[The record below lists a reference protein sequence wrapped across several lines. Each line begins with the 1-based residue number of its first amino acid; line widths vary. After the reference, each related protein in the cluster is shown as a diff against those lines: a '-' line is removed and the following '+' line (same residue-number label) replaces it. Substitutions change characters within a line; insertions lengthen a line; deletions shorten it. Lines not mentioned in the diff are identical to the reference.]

1 MSFHLISSVK
11 LFVAQAA
18 IQVYT
23 VLDKTMIG
31 MITNSELQ
39 NGYYEQAQKL
49 VRILVA
55 VSTSISAVMASR
67 IAVLSSKKDS
77 KAIEETV
84 EFSFRFVSCIS
95 IPIIFGIVLVA
106 QDFVPFFYGQG
117 YRIVG
122 NPERVA
128 SGDWMQQHHWYTVS
142 GTYRSGKIPYNLSI
156 DGFSSKCN
164 T

>member
-1 MSFHLISSVK
+1 M
-11 LFVAQAA
+11 
-18 IQVYT
+18 
-23 VLDKTMIG
+23 
-31 MITNSELQ
+31 
-39 NGYYEQAQKL
+39 
-49 VRILVA
+49 RILVA

-117 YRIVG
+117 MM
-122 NPERVA
+122 E
-128 SGDWMQQHHWYTVS
+128 
-142 GTYRSGKIPYNLSI
+142 LSN
-156 DGFSSKCN
+156 CW
-164 T
+164 